1 MTDFTHRHIL
11 LTNVTDKVM
20 YQCPSVQLL
29 KVVCQ
34 KTEHVLRLTLKE
46 PSALLGGGC
55 TETHLAAYIRHKVR
69 SCLKNYIVS
78 YFHPNLIEAYF

>member
-1 MTDFTHRHIL
+1 MTDE
-11 LTNVTDKVM
+11 VM
-20 YQCPSVQLL
+20 YQCRSVQLL

-34 KTEHVLRLTLKE
+34 KIEHVLRLTLKE

-69 SCLKNYIVS
+69 SRLKNYIVL